1 MPDTA
6 VQDLLG
12 EHLLE
17 GTMTLNT
24 ANILHSAKY
33 VGIYFSAHWCSPCR
47 AFTPKLASS
56 YNEHLKNDGIEIV
69 FVSEDKTEA
78 EFKDYFKE
86 MPWKAVPYDSRYCHV
101 CLVCVG
107 TPSKPSCHLASLITH
122 SLEHSVRGNLKTKF
136 KIDTIPKLVILSPDG
151 KVVCQ
156 DGVKAIK
163 DDPTGK
169 SLLPGAKKGWK
180 QKCSKCTIM

>member
-86 MPWKAVPYDSRYCHV
+86 MPWKAVPYDS
-101 CLVCVG
+101 
-107 TPSKPSCHLASLITH
+107 
-122 SLEHSVRGNLKTKF
+122 SVRGNLKTKF